1 MDLPSAGRQP
11 ARPPSRCIRHRR
23 ACFHGQV
30 LVSQEQSQ
38 SGTGRESTSPARAN
52 PSRRSRPRAASRH
65 CPHALAAADP
75 ATGPARW
82 IQVTASVDWSA
93 GSPLWPT
100 SGYSS
105 GATGA
110 ARQWLHQRNGEE
122 PQELDKQILGA
133 SIRVN
138 SASGPRAA
146 ETSSYRDALR
156 SRARLNGRSATL
168 TRKFKFDQ
176 LGSLT

>member
-1 MDLPSAGRQP
+1 MDPSHGV
-11 ARPPSRCIRHRR
+11 SR
-23 ACFHGQV
+23 
-30 LVSQEQSQ
+30 LVS
-38 SGTGRESTSPARAN
+38 GVAT
-52 PSRRSRPRAASRH
+52 
-65 CPHALAAADP
+65 LAHV
-75 ATGPARW
+75 R
-82 IQVTASVDWSA
+82 
-93 GSPLWPT
+93 LL
-100 SGYSS
+100 S